1 MVAVKTLRGSYPRLE
16 DSTCRKLRNSKP
28 KPTTSTMPSATWP
41 PTRPFRK
48 RRECNPPPALGADS
62 FRFSFKLTR
71 VACHAGIIPKARAL
85 RKDTARLTMKTRT
98 STFKYTPGSISDA
111 VFVTISSPHRV
122 MITAITPPQKNSKA
136 LSVSS
141 CRIMRPRV
149 QPSAARTAISLWR
162 FTPRASKRLAT
173 LAHAIRSTTPD
184 ATAVIHKPRWA
195 FCGVGPG

>member
-1 MVAVKTLRGSYPRLE
+1 HTLDWRIPRAESCATANRSPRPAPCRAQPGPRRGHFANAASAIRRPHWGPTLS
-16 DSTCRKLRNSKP
+16 DFHSNSHE
-28 KPTTSTMPSATWP
+28 SLATP
-41 PTRPFRK
+41 
-48 RRECNPPPALGADS
+48 ES
-62 FRFSFKLTR
+62 FQR
-71 VACHAGIIPKARAL
+71 ARAL
-85 RKDTARLTMKTRT
+85 RKETARVTRKTRT
-98 STFKYTPGSISDA
+98 PTFKYTPGSISDA
-111 VFVTISSPHRV
+111 VFVIISSPHRV